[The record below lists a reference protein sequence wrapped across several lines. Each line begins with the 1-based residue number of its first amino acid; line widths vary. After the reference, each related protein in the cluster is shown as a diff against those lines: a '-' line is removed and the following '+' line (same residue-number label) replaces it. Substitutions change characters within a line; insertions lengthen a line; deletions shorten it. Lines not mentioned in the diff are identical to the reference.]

1 MGNYLLNNV
10 LMIEKKKITEKT
22 FILFIIICFI
32 SLFLRLYQINFEDYW
47 FDEQASFWVSD
58 PFLSYNQ
65 TLERSYDLDRGT
77 HIIFNII
84 LKKFFHLFG
93 YEPQYGRFLPLF
105 FGFISIPVISYL
117 AFQLQKNRSYLL
129 VAFLC
134 SINFYL
140 ISYSQELRSYSLT
153 FLLSL
158 LSIIFFYKIIE
169 NEIPLN
175 KKIFYYFL
183 YILFSLLGACIHI
196 YFFIIIFSQAS
207 YLLLNYYFKKKEITL
222 AFLSIFCV
230 IVLYFILMFDSL
242 LMQLSIDNFWIKQV
256 NADFFLN
263 FYFSRY
269 FGSRIMG
276 TIYLLV
282 LIYLLFYN
290 RKKIFCFDDKNF
302 LLLLIIFYSYFLPI
316 FYSFLKHPILT
327 DRYIIFVLVPIF
339 ILISNLTLSL
349 KNKKIKF
356 FILFLICTSSLANNY
371 IEIFKRKI
379 SKPQFNESFKYIIN
393 SNVKNVLI
401 KSPDSIE
408 KIIINYAKNTKTA
421 KEGTLTF
428 YTSDDKIEGLNKI
441 WLTCYEPINDFD
453 CSYDFNS
460 NLNFKKVDN
469 LKYYLIRST
478 LYTK

>member
-1 MGNYLLNNV
+1 MANYLLINV
-10 LMIEKKKITEKT
+10 LMIEKKKISEKG

-58 PFLSYNQ
+58 PYLSYSD
-65 TLERSYDLDRGT
+65 TLERSYDLDKGT
-77 HIIFNII
+77 HVIFNII
-84 LKKFFHLFG
+84 LKNFFHIFS
-93 YEPQYGRFLPLF
+93 YEPQYGRLLPLF
-105 FGFISIPVISYL
+105 FGFISILLISYL
-117 AFQLQKNRSYLL
+117 ALQLQKGRSYLL

-140 ISYSQELRSYSLT
+140 ISYSQELRSYSLI

-169 NEIPLN
+169 NEIRLN
-175 KKIFYYFL
+175 KKIFSYFL
-183 YILFSLLGACIHI
+183 YILFSLLGVCIHI
-196 YFFIIIFSQAS
+196 FFFIIIISQAS
-207 YLLLNYYFKKKEITL
+207 YLFLNYYFEKKKIIIPFFCIL
-222 AFLSIFCV
+222 CV
-230 IVLYFILMFDSL
+230 IVLYYIFMFDAL
-242 LMQLSIDNFWIKQV
+242 LMQLNIDDFWIQQIKP
-256 NADFFLN
+256 DFFLN
-263 FYFSRY
+263 FYFSRF

-282 LIYLLFYN
+282 LAYLIFSN
-290 RKKIFCFDDKNF
+290 RKKIFCFYDKNF
-302 LLLLIIFYSYFLPI
+302 LLILIMFYSYFLPI
-316 FYSFLKHPILT
+316 SYSFLKQPILT

-349 KNKKIKF
+349 QNNKIKF
-356 FILFLICTSSLANNY
+356 LILFLLCTTSLANNY
-371 IEIFKRKI
+371 IEIFERKI
-379 SKPQFNESFKYIIN
+379 SKPQFNDTFKYIGN

-401 KSPDSIE
+401 KSPTNIE

-421 KEGTLTF
+421 KKGNLTF
-428 YTSDDKIEGLNKI
+428 YSSDDKIKNLDKI
-441 WLTCYEPINDFD
+441 WLTCYESINDFD

-460 NLNFKKVDN
+460 NLTFKKAKN
-469 LKYYLIRST
+469 LNYYLIKST